1 MLVLISPFSEAILP
15 NDTHTICA
23 CVLLKNKIQM
33 NKFED
38 LIGFIQ

>member
-1 MLVLISPFSEAILP
+1 MYYLYKMLLWGGWVKSVK
-15 NDTHTICA
+15 H
-23 CVLLKNKIQM
+23 KIQM